1 MQDEG
6 KSIINLG
13 IGQPDFKTP
22 EHIVDAAI
30 KALKDGKHGYTQG
43 KGILRLREAVAKD
56 IYNRRKVTIDPENVV
71 VVPGGKVTM
80 WHAILMFG
88 GRGKEIIYPNPGFPI
103 YESVIN
109 YSGAKGIPIKLD
121 ITNNF
126 QINFDKFEDYI
137 NSKTSLIIINFP
149 SNPTGGIISKNDLDR
164 LVLILEK
171 YPKIKILSDEIYS
184 RITYG
189 GTNFISLLEY
199 PQIRNRV
206 IVLDGWSKTYAMTGW
221 RIGYGVWPNKY
232 AKIAEQMNINS
243 FSCTNTS
250 TQFAAIAAL
259 QGPQNSVE
267 FMISE
272 FDKRRKIMIEHL
284 NQINGFECGD
294 SKGAFYL
301 FPSIKKTGLKSDQ
314 MENILLNELGVAA
327 VSGNSFGRFGE
338 GYLRFSYANS
348 ETNIRLALKRIEDYV
363 KKIGWNA

>member
-1 MQDEG
+1 MLFILLAKAQKLQDEG
-6 KSIINLG
+6 KNIINLG

-30 KALKDGKHGYTQG
+30 KALKDGEHGYTQG

-88 GRGKEIIYPNPGFPI
+88 GKGKEVIYPNPGFPI

-121 ITNNF
+121 IANNF

-149 SNPTGGIISKNDLDR
+149 SNPTGGVISKNDLDR

-184 RITYG
+184 RITYDG
-189 GTNFISLLEY
+189 VNFISLLEY

-221 RIGYGVWPNKY
+221 RIGYG
-232 AKIAEQMNINS
+232 IFGLINM
-243 FSCTNTS
+243 
-250 TQFAAIAAL
+250 Q
-259 QGPQNSVE
+259 
-267 FMISE
+267 
-272 FDKRRKIMIEHL
+272 K
-284 NQINGFECGD
+284 
-294 SKGAFYL
+294 
-301 FPSIKKTGLKSDQ
+301 
-314 MENILLNELGVAA
+314 
-327 VSGNSFGRFGE
+327 
-338 GYLRFSYANS
+338 LRS
-348 ETNIRLALKRIEDYV
+348 R
-363 KKIGWNA
+363 